1 MVSLTVRN
9 IPENLLKRIRIFA
22 VRERRSTN
30 NELLILLENGVKER
44 TRQETGKASS
54 GEERDVPS
62 LPSAM
67 REKLWNEL
75 AGQWADD
82 RSLAAVIT
90 DIYETRNGGKPI

>member
-30 NELLILLENGVKER
+30 SELLILLENGVKER
-44 TRQETGKASS
+44 IRLETGKNTS
-54 GEERDVPS
+54 GDERDVAS
-62 LPSAM
+62 LPVVM

-75 AGQWADD
+75 AGQWSDD
-82 RSLAAVIT
+82 RSLATVIT
-90 DIYETRNGGKPI
+90 DIYETRNGGKPV